1 MQPFVREGK
10 EEREPDF
17 DYSDGKKLAA
27 QLQDFERIKNA
38 RFVARFDDTGQENV
52 RTAVGVLPLGRDPRS
67 LKQDETYLRLRT
79 ILHQKMSAVA
89 KGAVWG
95 GCQMPRCEHGL
106 RGRRG
111 EGGTSPRLV

>member
-1 MQPFVREGK
+1 MRPFVREGK

-17 DYSDGKKLAA
+17 DYSDGKKLA

-89 KGAVWG
+89 KGV
-95 GCQMPRCEHGL
+95 
-106 RGRRG
+106 
-111 EGGTSPRLV
+111 EGSDLT

>member
-1 MQPFVREGK
+1 MWPFVWEGK

-27 QLQDFERIKNA
+27 QLQDFERITNA

-79 ILHQKMSAVA
+79 ILHKKCQQLPKARRVHI
-89 KGAVWG
+89 KV
-95 GCQMPRCEHGL
+95 GCL
-106 RGRRG
+106 W
-111 EGGTSPRLV
+111 